1 MYKATHKI
9 IPPAGR
15 VALALLAGLL
25 SVPLWAQQAATPQP
39 FNPKALTLQAAAD
52 YALQNNPELLAMQ
65 QDVAMAEANLRIARA
80 ANGLRASGNAYAS
93 SATHSNMV
101 LGAPE
106 VMPDDMRMIDPG
118 QRLAVDARLTK
129 SLTTGGRIGAGITQK
144 QHLANASEADV
155 EASRLQVYYQTRSMY
170 RMTLLKMKMVEV
182 TKQELEA
189 RQEML
194 RVDEEK
200 LNVGKIP
207 LYYYLRDKT
216 TLAQAQQ
223 NLVNAERDVET
234 STYQLSTMLGLDCPQ
249 ALTLT
254 DTLGFVPVELDCDA
268 ALRTAAAKRP
278 ELAAARARIEAA
290 GAQVNVAKAAYKP
303 QLAATV
309 VFDWMTGGDE
319 NSTGGYTAAVVASVP
334 LLDAGTRP
342 AEVAMA
348 RAQQQQA
355 TQRERQ
361 LTQQVAKE
369 VLTAIANLKAADQ
382 NIRTSLEAQAAA
394 EEDYRAAKLRYDVG
408 KAINVEPLDALASL
422 VQARINAA
430 QALYEY
436 NNAVDDL
443 QRATGCFAPAESAGT
458 K

>member
-1 MYKATHKI
+1 MSSITYRMALVATM
-9 IPPAGR
+9 
-15 VALALLAGLL
+15 LLSLL
-25 SVPLWAQQAATPQP
+25 SVPLRAQQQPVATAQP
-39 FNPKALTLQAAAD
+39 PAPVQTLSLQAAAD
-52 YALQNNPELLAMQ
+52 YALQHNPELLGMQ
-65 QDVAMAEANLRIARA
+65 QELAMAQANLRIARA
-80 ANGLRASGNAYAS
+80 ANRVQASANGYAS
-93 SATHSNMV
+93 SATHQNMV

-118 QRLAVDARLTK
+118 QNLAIDARITK
-129 SLTTGGRIGAGITQK
+129 SLTSGGRLGAAIAQK
-144 QHLANASEADV
+144 RQLASASEADV
-155 EASRLQVYYQTRSMY
+155 EATRLMVYYQTRAMY
-170 RMTLLKMKMVEV
+170 RMALLNMKMLEV
-182 TKQELEA
+182 MTKEVEA

-223 NLVNAERDVET
+223 NLANAQRDLQN
-234 STYQLSTMLGLDCPQ
+234 SFYQLSTMLGLDRPQELCLTDVMGFLPTELNPDQ
-249 ALTLT
+249 ALQN
-254 DTLGFVPVELDCDA
+254 
-268 ALRTAAAKRP
+268 AAANRP

-290 GAQVNVAKAAYKP
+290 ASQISVARAAYKP

-309 VFDWMTGGDE
+309 IFDWMTGRDMD
-319 NSTGGYTAAVVASVP
+319 SSGGYTAAVVGSIP
-334 LLDAGTRP
+334 LIDAGSRA

-348 RAQQQQA
+348 QAQQQQA

-361 LTQQVAKE
+361 LAQQVAKE

-408 KAINVEPLDALASL
+408 KAINLEPLDALASL
-422 VQARINAA
+422 VQARVNAA
-430 QALYEY
+430 QALYQY

-443 QRATGCFAPAESAGT
+443 QRAQGQFAPPETPAS
-458 K
+458 KPL

>member
-1 MYKATHKI
+1 M
-9 IPPAGR
+9 
-15 VALALLAGLL
+15 ALLAALL
-25 SVPLWAQQAATPQP
+25 AVPVSAQQTPP
-39 FNPKALTLQAAAD
+39 APPLPPALTLQAAAE

-65 QDVAMAEANLRIARA
+65 QEVRMAQANLRIARA
-80 ANGLRASGNAYAS
+80 GNRLQASANGYAS

-129 SLTTGGRIGAGITQK
+129 SLTNGGRVGAAIAQR
-144 QHLANASEADV
+144 QQLATASEADV
-155 EASRLQVYYQTRSMY
+155 EATRLMVYYQTRAMY
-170 RMTLLKMKMVEV
+170 RMALLNMRMVEV
-182 TKQELEA
+182 STREVEA

-223 NLVNAERDVET
+223 NLVNAQRDLQN
-234 STYQLSTMLGLDCPQ
+234 SLYQLSTMLGLDRPQ
-249 ALTLT
+249 ELCLT
-254 DTLGFVPVELDCDA
+254 DTLGFVPTELNPDQ
-268 ALRTAAAKRP
+268 ALQKAAANRP

-290 GAQVNVAKAAYKP
+290 GEQISVARAAYKP
-303 QLAATV
+303 QLSATV
-309 VFDWMTGGDE
+309 IFDWMTGRDMD
-319 NSTGGYTAAVVASVP
+319 SSGGYTAAVVGSIP
-334 LLDAGTRP
+334 LVDAGTRD

-348 RAQQQQA
+348 QAQQQQA

-361 LTQQVAKE
+361 LAQQVAKE
-369 VLTAIANLKAADQ
+369 VLTAIANFKAADQ
-382 NIRTSLEAQAAA
+382 NIRTSLEAQASA

-408 KAINVEPLDALASL
+408 KAINLEPLDALASL
-422 VQARINAA
+422 VQARVNAA
-430 QALYEY
+430 QALYQY

-443 QRATGCFAPAESAGT
+443 QRAQGQFASPEAPAST
-458 K
+458 PL